1 MIDYKKLLLNIY
13 LLYFSYYKEN
23 IANGIIDFD
32 SKTRYKNGI
41 IDEINE
47 INRDNEN
54 LNENIKSSIN
64 FYLNQVE
71 YADWGCLRL
80 YEIVGNDDLYLY
92 LIRVTT
98 DGDDGWIE
106 LYEKNGNRCVSGRNY
121 LELISFEDDID
132 KLHNYV
138 NDSSF
143 PESMDVTKTKWN
155 QPLPWTL
162 D

>member
-1 MIDYKKLLLNIY
+1 M
-13 LLYFSYYKEN
+13 
-23 IANGIIDFD
+23 
-32 SKTRYKNGI
+32 
-41 IDEINE
+41 
-47 INRDNEN
+47 
-54 LNENIKSSIN
+54 
-64 FYLNQVE
+64 
-71 YADWGCLRL
+71 
-80 YEIVGNDDLYLY
+80 YLY

-121 LELISFEDDID
+121 LELISFEDDFD

-155 QPLPWTL
+155 QPHY
-162 D
+162 

>member
-106 LYEKNGNRCVSGRNY
+106 LYEKCY
-121 LELISFEDDID
+121 
-132 KLHNYV
+132 
-138 NDSSF
+138 
-143 PESMDVTKTKWN
+143 
-155 QPLPWTL
+155 
-162 D
+162 